1 MKKTISLLLALV
13 LCLSLAACG
22 NGKTDNNNKSEAGQT
37 GNYGSSETGQ
47 TGNFDGSET
56 EQTGDITNS
65 STESTEPIVTKEDM
79 DGFWITSN
87 GYYIIFDGDNIYSI
101 ESVDGYT
108 DIESSA
114 VDSLKDAS
122 GNELNGVWVDY
133 GYSIEG
139 NKLSFNTAYGEETFV
154 YEILKNDDT
163 LSLKFIEREREGACP
178 APVLPAVMIA
188 DLTKAYDLN
197 KQPLLDASELEA
209 LLPQTGE

>member
-1 MKKTISLLLALV
+1 MKKWIALLLAAV
-13 LCLSLAACG
+13 LCVSLAACG
-22 NGKTDNNNKSEAGQT
+22 DPDNNHESEAGQT
-37 GNYGSSETGQ
+37 GS
-47 TGNFDGSET
+47 FDGSET
-56 EQTGDITNS
+56 EQTGDIDDS
-65 STESTEPIVTKEDM
+65 STESAEPIVTKEDM

-101 ESVDGYT
+101 ESVEGYT
-108 DIESSA
+108 DIKSS
-114 VDSLKDAS
+114 VVYSFKDAS
-122 GNELNGVWVDY
+122 ENELNDVWLNGVWVDY

-139 NKLSFNTAYGEETFV
+139 NKLSFNTNCGEETFV
-154 YEILKNDDT
+154 YEIMKRDDT

-178 APVLPAVMIA
+178 NQILPAVMIA

>member
-1 MKKTISLLLALV
+1 MKKLIALLLAAV
-13 LCLSLAACG
+13 MCLSLVACG
-22 NGKTDNNNKSEAGQT
+22 NGKAEDNNKSE
-37 GNYGSSETGQ
+37 
-47 TGNFDGSET
+47 T
-56 EQTGDITNS
+56 EPTDNITDS
-65 STESTEPIVTKEDM
+65 STESAEPIATKEDM

-101 ESVDGYT
+101 ESVEGYT

-114 VDSLKDAS
+114 VSHLMDVSE
-122 GNELNGVWVDY
+122 NELNSVWVDY

-178 APVLPAVMIA
+178 DPVLPAVMIA

-209 LLPQTGE
+209 LLP